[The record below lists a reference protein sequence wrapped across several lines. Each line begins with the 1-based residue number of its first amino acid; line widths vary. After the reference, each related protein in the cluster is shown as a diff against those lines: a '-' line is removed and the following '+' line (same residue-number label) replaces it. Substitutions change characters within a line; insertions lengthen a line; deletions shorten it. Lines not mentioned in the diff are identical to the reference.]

1 MMMGM
6 KPPVPAEHKEGD
18 RHAWAMLQRARP
30 QVDWSKS
37 SLRRADMTGEG
48 KLARVMM
55 GHDDDGHVWI
65 GVARPDQREG
75 SRNPHVHDA
84 GSVASLSLAFHKLE
98 RPEHCLQADE
108 TSLEGCKPR
117 RGQRGI
123 MISVPEA
130 GTQLLYWS
138 VTVKQFVVV
147 AWSPPAAPSSGLAAA
162 LLPGEQLADEAAPER
177 DDAHDE
183 DRADDHRDP

>member
-37 SLRRADMTGEG
+37 SLRRADMTGDG
-48 KLARVMM
+48 QLARIMM

-65 GVARPDQREG
+65 GVARPDLREG

-84 GSVASLSLAFHKLE
+84 GAVPSLSLAFHKLE
-98 RPEHCLQADE
+98 RTEHALQAGDVP
-108 TSLEGCKPR
+108 LEGCKPR
-117 RGQRGI
+117 RGQRGLLI
-123 MISVPEA
+123 TVQDQ
-130 GTQLLYWS
+130 GLQLLYWHAAA
-138 VTVKQFVVV
+138 KQFAVVPWAPAV
-147 AWSPPAAPSSGLAAA
+147 PLDLAAPRSGEA
-162 LLPGEQLADEAAPER
+162 LADEAAP
-177 DDAHDE
+177 DPAGDE
-183 DRADDHRDP
+183 DPAEDRSDP